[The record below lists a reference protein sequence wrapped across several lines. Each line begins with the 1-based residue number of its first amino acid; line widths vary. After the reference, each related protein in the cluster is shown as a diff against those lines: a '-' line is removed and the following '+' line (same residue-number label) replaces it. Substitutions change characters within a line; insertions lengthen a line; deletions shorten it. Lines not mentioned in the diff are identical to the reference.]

1 MSIDLTR
8 RQKFYQAC
16 SGCRKEFFNKEE
28 FESHPCIAAGTVF
41 DPKMKLGTNGKVQDL
56 KGTTG
61 NTSPKTHQDI
71 LANSSENTSG
81 SEVTDALSVDLRLD
95 AVKEITKIKQELVLA
110 GIEAQTMSAD
120 EARAAYKILQDAK
133 TPNITGPNEIG
144 ASDST
149 STPTSNG
156 KPRGV
161 SGKKNAK

>member
-41 DPKMKLGTNGKVQDL
+41 DPKMKLGVTGKLQDL
-56 KGTTG
+56 KGV
-61 NTSPKTHQDI
+61 NNSSPKTHQDI
-71 LANSSENTSG
+71 LANSNENTSG

-133 TPNITGPNEIG
+133 TPNITGDNEIN
-144 ASDST
+144 T
-149 STPTSNG
+149 TTPTPVLTG
-156 KPRGV
+156 KHRGS